1 MADADQKEVEHA
13 LENHNRPPSEK
24 GGDPENGGTADAPII
39 PSVGVEKAER
49 EHAAHDKEAVRPD
62 GKRELKEYECYEK
75 LGYCWPRWKKW
86 GYLCAV
92 AFVQVSMNFN
102 TSVFPNAVK
111 PLSEAFQISEQH
123 ARTGQMAYLVTYSI
137 GCELWAPWS
146 EEFGRWPIL
155 QLSMFLINIW
165 QIPCAVA
172 PNWGTIVVCRALGGL
187 STAGGSVTLG
197 LIADIYEK
205 ETQQFPLAFI
215 VLSSCIGTSIGGV
228 IGGPIQRFLSWEWF
242 FWIQLI
248 FGGVTQAIIFFMPE
262 SRSTII
268 MDKEAKRMRKS
279 GEDPNVYGPN
289 ELKKPRVSAKEALHI
304 WIRPFHMLLTE
315 PIVFC
320 LSLLSGFSDALIFTF
335 LESFAIVYEQGWGF
349 GVLGQAWA
357 VIPINLAYVITYF
370 SYFPWFWR
378 DAQLRKRIDDDD
390 MAPERRLK
398 WLLWLAPLEPIG
410 LFGFAW
416 TSFGKERGI
425 PWIASMIFSTC
436 VGIANY
442 AIYLSS
448 VDYMVAAYGVYSAS
462 ATGGNAF
469 ARDLLAGISAMY
481 ATPMYTNIGDKWH
494 VEYASTILACLS
506 CLVVAP
512 IYVFYWK
519 GPQIRAN
526 SKFAQA
532 LQAENKTNQGRRA
545 SRMSQQW
552 GSV

>member
-1 MADADQKEVEHA
+1 MPDTEEA
-13 LENHNRPPSEK
+13 RPFDYIPTSE
-24 GGDPENGGTADAPII
+24 PPTAVTFNG
-39 PSVGVEKAER
+39 EKAVTGE
-49 EHAAHDKEAVRPD
+49 
-62 GKRELKEYECYEK
+62 KREITEDECYDK
-75 LGYCWPRWKKW
+75 LGYNWPKWKNW
-86 GYLCAV
+86 SYLCAV

-102 TSVFPNAVK
+102 TSVYPSAV
-111 PLSEAFQISEQH
+111 PALSEHFHISEQH
-123 ARTGQMAYLVTYSI
+123 ARVGQMIYLVTYSI

-155 QLSMFLINIW
+155 QLSMFLINVW
-165 QIPCAVA
+165 QLPAA
-172 PNWGTIVVCRALGGL
+172 LAQNWGSVVVARGLGGV

-197 LIADIYEK
+197 LIADLYEA

-215 VLSSCIGTSIGGV
+215 VLSSTLGTSIGGV
-228 IGGPIQRFLSWEWF
+228 IGGPIARFLYWRWF

-262 SRSTII
+262 SRSTIL
-268 MDKEAKRMRKS
+268 MDKEAKRRRKT

-289 ELKKPRVSAKEALHI
+289 ELKKPRVSAKEAFRI

-335 LESFAIVYEQGWGF
+335 LESFPIVYRERWGF
-349 GVLGQAWA
+349 GTLAVAWSI
-357 VIPINLAYVITYF
+357 IPINLAYFITYAT
-370 SYFPWFWR
+370 YWPWFKR
-378 DAQLRKRIDDDD
+378 DEYIRKTKGNDFL
-390 MAPERRLK
+390 APERRLK
-398 WLLWLAPLEPIG
+398 WLLFLAPLEPIG

-416 TSFGKERGI
+416 TSLGDEYGVH
-425 PWIASMIFSTC
+425 WIGSMVFSTC

-481 ATPMYTNIGDKWH
+481 ATPMYTNIGDKFH
-494 VEYASTILACLS
+494 VEYASTVLACLS
-506 CLVVAP
+506 CVVVIP

-519 GPQIRAN
+519 GPQIRAR
-526 SKFAQA
+526 SKFAQSLA
-532 LQAENKTNQGRRA
+532 EENKANKGRRV
-545 SRMSQQW
+545 SRTS
-552 GSV
+552 SKY

>member
-1 MADADQKEVEHA
+1 MSQSSLKEEPK
-13 LENHNRPPSEK
+13 PPL
-24 GGDPENGGTADAPII
+24 DAPGTSELNDS
-39 PSVGVEKAER
+39 PVNLSDVASS
-49 EHAAHDKEAVRPD
+49 KEED
-62 GKRELKEYECYEK
+62 ISNEKRELKESDCYET

-86 GYLCAV
+86 SYLVSV

-102 TSVFPNAVK
+102 TSVYPNAII
-111 PLSEAFQISEQH
+111 PLSKAFNISEQH

-146 EEFGRWPIL
+146 EELGRWPIL

-165 QIPCAVA
+165 QILAGLA
-172 PNWGTIVVCRALGGL
+172 PNWGSHVVARALGGL

-197 LIADIYEK
+197 LIADLYEP

-228 IGGPIQRFLSWEWF
+228 IGGPIERFLTWRWF

-262 SRSTII
+262 SRSTILI
-268 MDKEAKRMRKS
+268 DKEAKRRRET
-279 GEDPNVYGPN
+279 GEDPNIYGPN
-289 ELKKPRVSAKEALHI
+289 ELKNPRISLKDAGRI
-304 WIRPFHMLLTE
+304 WIRPFHMLVRE
-315 PIVFC
+315 PIVLC

-335 LESFAIVYEQGWGF
+335 LESFAIVYEKGWGF
-349 GVLGQAWA
+349 GILAQAWA
-357 VIPINLAYVITYF
+357 VIPINAAYVIAYF
-370 SYFPWFWR
+370 TYFPWFRR
-378 DAQLRKRIDDDD
+378 DQSIRQARGNDALV
-390 MAPERRLK
+390 PERRLK
-398 WLLWLAPLEPIG
+398 WLLFLAPLEPIG

-416 TSFGKERGI
+416 TSLGREHNVH
-425 PWIASMIFSTC
+425 WIGSMIFSAC

-448 VDYMVAAYGVYSAS
+448 VDYMVASYGVYSAS

-481 ATPMYTNIGDKWH
+481 ATPMYTNIGNKYP
-494 VEYASTILACLS
+494 VEYASTILACMS
-506 CLVVAP
+506 CLVVIP

-526 SKFAQA
+526 SKFASTLA
-532 LQAENKTNQGRRA
+532 ADRKENEGRRA
-545 SRMSQQW
+545 SRINSEP
-552 GSV
+552 

>member
-1 MADADQKEVEHA
+1 MSPPEQQEGLPQAAHEES
-13 LENHNRPPSEK
+13 RPVSAKVNGSGTDSDSSDPVDLSAELAEKPSER
-24 GGDPENGGTADAPII
+24 A
-39 PSVGVEKAER
+39 
-49 EHAAHDKEAVRPD
+49 D
-62 GKRELKEYECYEK
+62 GKRELKEQDCYEI
-75 LGYCWPRWKKW
+75 LGYSWPRWKKW
-86 GYLCAV
+86 TYLSAV

-102 TSVFPNAVK
+102 TSVFPNAIK
-111 PLSEAFQISEQH
+111 PLSKAFNISNQH

-165 QIPCAVA
+165 QIPAGLA
-172 PNWGTIVVCRALGGL
+172 PNWGTVVVARALGGL

-197 LIADIYEK
+197 LIADLYEP

-228 IGGPIQRFLSWEWF
+228 IGGPIERFLDWQWF

-268 MDKEAKRMRKS
+268 MDKEAKRRRKT
-279 GEDPNVYGPN
+279 GEDPNIYGPN
-289 ELKKPRVSAKEALHI
+289 ELKTPRVSLKEAGKI
-304 WIRPFHMLLTE
+304 WARPFYMLFRE
-315 PIVFC
+315 PIVLC

-335 LESFAIVYEQGWGF
+335 LESFAIVYEKGWGF
-349 GVLGQAWA
+349 GILAQAWA
-357 VIPINLAYVITYF
+357 VIPINAAYFIGYF
-370 SYFPWFWR
+370 SYFPWFMR
-378 DAQLRKRIDDDD
+378 DQKLRLRHGDAAIP
-390 MAPERRLK
+390 PERRLK
-398 WLLWLAPLEPIG
+398 WLLFLAPLEPIG
-410 LFGFAW
+410 LIGFAW
-416 TSFGKERGI
+416 TSLGQEYNVH
-425 PWIASMIFSTC
+425 WIGSMIFSAC
-436 VGIANY
+436 VGIANF

-448 VDYMVAAYGVYSAS
+448 VDYMVASYGVYSAS

-481 ATPMYTNIGDKWH
+481 ATPMYSNIGNKFQ

-506 CLVVAP
+506 CLVVLP

-519 GPQIRAN
+519 GPEIRAR
-526 SKFAQA
+526 SKFASTLASDRAQ
-532 LQAENKTNQGRRA
+532 NQGRRV
-545 SRMSQQW
+545 SRISHEP
-552 GSV
+552 

>member
-1 MADADQKEVEHA
+1 FSVSKPSPDLPRMAAVESDSSSSAEKRDENEV
-13 LENHNRPPSEK
+13 
-24 GGDPENGGTADAPII
+24 I
-39 PSVGVEKAER
+39 PSTQ
-49 EHAAHDKEAVRPD
+49 P
-62 GKRELKEYECYEK
+62 RELKEEDAYDA

-86 GYLCAV
+86 SYLAAV

-102 TSVFPNAVK
+102 TSVFPNAIK
-111 PLSEAFQISEQH
+111 PLASAFSISEQH

-165 QIPCAVA
+165 QIPAGLA
-172 PNWGTIVVCRALGGL
+172 PNWGTIVVARALGGI

-197 LIADIYEK
+197 LIADIYEPDN
-205 ETQQFPLAFI
+205 QQFPLAFI

-228 IGGPIQRFLSWEWF
+228 IGGPIQRFLGWKWF

-262 SRSTII
+262 SRSTILL
-268 MDKEAKRMRKS
+268 DREAKRRRKT

-289 ELKKPRVSAKEALHI
+289 ELKKPRVSLKEAGKI

-349 GVLGQAWA
+349 GILGQAWA
-357 VIPINLAYVITYF
+357 VIPINLAYFITYF

-378 DAQLRKRIDDDD
+378 DEHIRQTKGNDALP
-390 MAPERRLK
+390 PERRMK
-398 WLLWLAPLEPIG
+398 WLLWLAPFEPIG
-410 LFGFAW
+410 LMGFAW

-425 PWIASMIFSTC
+425 PWIASMIFSTM

-448 VDYMVAAYGVYSAS
+448 VDYMIAAYGPYSAS
-462 ATGGNAF
+462 ACGGNAF

-481 ATPMYTNIGDKWH
+481 ATPMYNNIGDKWH
-494 VEYASTILACLS
+494 VEYASTVLACLS
-506 CLVVAP
+506 CVVVAP

-519 GPQIRAN
+519 GPQIRAK
-526 SKFAQA
+526 SKFAAA
-532 LQAENKTNQGRRA
+532 LAEDRKQNEGRRVSKAA
-545 SRMSQQW
+545 SSQLP
-552 GSV
+552 GA

>member
-1 MADADQKEVEHA
+1 MSEPKAPLDSPEAEHSDST
-13 LENHNRPPSEK
+13 LSTSDPSDDSLVPTTEK
-24 GGDPENGGTADAPII
+24 AENGGIAPDS
-39 PSVGVEKAER
+39 P
-49 EHAAHDKEAVRPD
+49 
-62 GKRELKEYECYEK
+62 RELKENECYDK
-75 LGYCWPRWKKW
+75 LAYSWPRWKKW
-86 GYLCAV
+86 TYLIAV

-111 PLSEAFQISEQH
+111 PLSKAFDISQQH

-165 QIPCAVA
+165 QLPAALA
-172 PNWGTIVVCRALGGL
+172 PNWGSIVVARALGGI

-197 LIADIYEK
+197 LVADVYEPD
-205 ETQQFPLAFI
+205 EQQFPLAFI
-215 VLSSCIGTSIGGV
+215 VFSSCIGTSIGGV
-228 IGGPIQRFLSWEWF
+228 IGGPIERFLSWEWF

-248 FGGVTQAIIFFMPE
+248 FGAVTQAIIFFMPE
-262 SRSTII
+262 SRSTILI
-268 MDKEAKRMRKS
+268 DREAKRRRKS

-289 ELKKPRVSAKEALHI
+289 ELKKPRISLKEAGKI
-304 WIRPFHMLLTE
+304 WVRPFHMLLRE

-335 LESFAIVYEQGWGF
+335 LESFTTVYEQGWGF
-349 GVLGQAWA
+349 GVLACAWA
-357 VIPINLAYVITYF
+357 VIPINLAYLLAYI

-378 DAQLRKRIDDDD
+378 DEYKRKKHGNDAIP
-390 MAPERRLK
+390 PERRLK
-398 WLLWLAPLEPIG
+398 WLLWLAPFEPIG

-416 TSFGKERGI
+416 TSFGKARGI
-425 PWIASMIFSTC
+425 PWIASMIFSTM

-448 VDYMVAAYGVYSAS
+448 VDYMIASYGVYSAS
-462 ATGGNAF
+462 ACGGNAF

-494 VEYASTILACLS
+494 VEYASTILGCLS

-512 IYVFYWK
+512 IYVFYWY
-519 GPQIRAN
+519 GPQIRDR
-526 SKFAQA
+526 SKFAKSLA
-532 LQAENKTNQGRRA
+532 ADRKENGGRRV
-545 SRMSQQW
+545 SQP
-552 GSV
+552 SIEP

>member
-1 MADADQKEVEHA
+1 
-13 LENHNRPPSEK
+13 
-24 GGDPENGGTADAPII
+24 
-39 PSVGVEKAER
+39 
-49 EHAAHDKEAVRPD
+49 
-62 GKRELKEYECYEK
+62 
-75 LGYCWPRWKKW
+75 
-86 GYLCAV
+86 
-92 AFVQVSMNFN
+92 
-102 TSVFPNAVK
+102 
-111 PLSEAFQISEQH
+111 
-123 ARTGQMAYLVTYSI
+123 
-137 GCELWAPWS
+137 
-146 EEFGRWPIL
+146 
-155 QLSMFLINIW
+155 
-165 QIPCAVA
+165 
-172 PNWGTIVVCRALGGL
+172 
-187 STAGGSVTLG
+187 
-197 LIADIYEK
+197 
-205 ETQQFPLAFI
+205 
-215 VLSSCIGTSIGGV
+215 
-228 IGGPIQRFLSWEWF
+228 
-242 FWIQLI
+242 
-248 FGGVTQAIIFFMPE
+248 MPE

-268 MDKEAKRMRKS
+268 MDQEAKRMRKS
-279 GEDPNVYGPN
+279 GVDPNVYGPN
-289 ELKKPRVSAKEALHI
+289 ELKTPRVSLKEAFHI

-349 GVLGQAWA
+349 GILGQAWA
-357 VIPINLAYVITYF
+357 VIPINLAYFLTYF
-370 SYFPWFWR
+370 SYLPFFWR
-378 DAQLRKRIDDDD
+378 DRHLRTKIEEDD
-390 MAPERRLK
+390 MPPERRLK

-442 AIYLSS
+442 AIYLST

-494 VEYASTILACLS
+494 IEYASTVLACLS
-506 CLVVAP
+506 CLVVVP

-519 GPQIRAN
+519 GPQIRAS

-532 LQAENKTNQGRRA
+532 LEAENKTNQGRRV
-545 SRMSQQW
+545 SRMSSQGW